1 MIGEITKR
9 KVLVFLFGI
18 IPSLVTAQGSYPSKP
33 VRIIVP
39 FAPGGASDFVARIMQ
54 PRLTEL
60 LGQPIVVE
68 NKPGA
73 AGNIGV
79 DTAAKSA
86 PDGYTVFLGNVGSI
100 AINPAVFANLQVNPL
115 RDLVAVTQVVDV
127 PSVLVVHPS
136 LPVNSLKEL
145 VAYAKANPGKLNYGS
160 PGSGSLDRLEM
171 EVLRKLENLDMV
183 HVPYK
188 GGAGPAVAGLMGGE
202 THLMFATAASAMP
215 GVKSGRLKVLA
226 VTGSKRLEQ
235 LPAAATVGELGF
247 PDLTASSWQG
257 FFVPAGTPKEVV
269 ERLHA
274 VAAQVMAT
282 PEVVTR
288 LATGG
293 GVPLTSASPAAF
305 GEYVAAE
312 TRRWARIAKESNA
325 TPD

>member
-1 MIGEITKR
+1 MR
-9 KVLVFLFGI
+9 PWFLVLLLF
-18 IPSLVTAQGSYPSKP
+18 PALASAQGYPNRA

-54 PRLTEL
+54 PTLGDL

-68 NKPGA
+68 NRAGA

-79 DTAAKSA
+79 DAAAKSA
-86 PDGYTVFLGNVGSI
+86 PDGYSVFLGNVGTI
-100 AINPAVFANLQVNPL
+100 AINPAVFPNLQVNPT
-115 RDLVAVTQVVDV
+115 RDLVAITQLVDV
-127 PSVLVVHPS
+127 PSILIAHPS
-136 LPVNSLKEL
+136 MPFNSVKEL
-145 VAYAKANPGKLNYGS
+145 VAYAKANPGKLNYAS

-171 EVLRKLENLDMV
+171 EVLRKLENLEMV

-202 THLMFATAASAMP
+202 THLMFATSASAMP
-215 GVKSGRLKVLA
+215 AVRGAKAKPLG
-226 VTGSKRLEQ
+226 VTGTKRLEQ
-235 LPAAATVGELGF
+235 APAAATMAEQGY

-257 FFVPAGTPKEVV
+257 FFVPVGTPKEAID
-269 ERLHA
+269 RLYAAA
-274 VAAQVMAT
+274 VKTMAT
-282 PEVVTR
+282 PDVVTR

-293 GVPLTSASPAAF
+293 AVPLTSPNPAAF
-305 GEYVAAE
+305 AEYVAAE